1 MAVVSISALINPE
14 TIIIAGNIVRGAPLV
29 IDVLRKRLDGNVY
42 DPPRI
47 LLSELGH
54 RDVVTGAIMMV
65 LDATTLN
72 PTDAVR

>member
-1 MAVVSISALINPE
+1 
-14 TIIIAGNIVRGAPLV
+14 VRGAPPA
-29 IDVLRKRLDGNVY
+29 IDVLRKRLNGNVY

-47 LLSELGH
+47 VLSELGH
-54 RDVVTGAIMMV
+54 RDLLMGAIMIV

>member
-1 MAVVSISALINPE
+1 M
-14 TIIIAGNIVRGAPLV
+14 
-29 IDVLRKRLDGNVY
+29 DVLRERLNGNIY

-47 LLSELGH
+47 MLSELGH
-54 RDVVTGAIMMV
+54 RDVVRGAIMMV

>member
-1 MAVVSISALINPE
+1 VSILALINPE
-14 TIIIAGNIVRGAPLV
+14 TIIIAGNIVRGAPLA
-29 IDVLRKRLDGNVY
+29 IDVLRKRLNGNVY

-47 LLSELGH
+47 MLSELGH
-54 RDVVTGAIMMV
+54 RDVIMGAIMMV

>member
-1 MAVVSISALINPE
+1 MSGIAQAPTRSA
-14 TIIIAGNIVRGAPLV
+14 RGAPLA
-29 IDVLRKRLDGNVY
+29 IDVLRKRFNGNVY

-47 LLSELGH
+47 VLSELGH
-54 RDVVTGAIMMV
+54 RDLVRGAIMMV